1 MTHPDVS
8 NASGKDLRASLGLWM
23 EDADEDAAR
32 SLIEG
37 LYPIVIRIVHNHLPR
52 GTQAEDLAQEVFLQF
67 FKTINRYDK
76 TRPLENWIGR
86 ITVNLCLNALR
97 SRKRRPEW
105 RWSDLS
111 DSEQAVVESLMN
123 EPTQALSNDSD
134 VIPLLNRLLEHLS
147 PEDRIVIQ
155 LLHIEEKS
163 IAEISA
169 ITGWNGTLIKV
180 RAFRA
185 RRRLRSEL
193 KALGISKSS
202 AEQ

>member
-1 MTHPDVS
+1 MTHADVS
-8 NASGKDLRASLGLWM
+8 HPSVKDLRASLGLWIK
-23 EDADEDAAR
+23 DADEDAAR
-32 SLIEG
+32 ALIEG
-37 LYPIVIRIVHNHLPR
+37 LYPTVIRIVHNHLPR
-52 GTQAEDLAQEVFLQF
+52 GAQAEDLAQEVFLQF

-86 ITVNLCLNALR
+86 ITVNVCLNALR

-105 RWSDLS
+105 RWADLS
-111 DSEQAVVESLMN
+111 ESEQALVESLMN

-134 VIPLLNRLLEHLS
+134 AIVLLNRLLEHLS
-147 PEDRIVIQ
+147 PEDRIIVK

-185 RRRLRSEL
+185 RRRLRTEL
-193 KALGISKSS
+193 KALGVSKLS
-202 AEQ
+202 AQR

>member
-8 NASGKDLRASLGLWM
+8 TTSGKDLRASLSLWM

-37 LYPIVIRIVHNHLPR
+37 LYPIVIRIIYNHLPR
-52 GTQAEDLAQEVFLQF
+52 GVHAEDLAQEVFLQF

-76 TRPLENWIGR
+76 TRPLENWVGR
-86 ITVNLCLNALR
+86 ITLNVCLNALR

-105 RWSDLS
+105 RWADLS
-111 DSEQAVVESLMN
+111 ESEQAVVESLMN
-123 EPTQALSNDSD
+123 EQNQALSDDSD
-134 VIPLLNRLLEHLS
+134 AIMLLNRLLEHLS
-147 PEDRIVIQ
+147 PEDRIIVQ

-169 ITGWNGTLIKV
+169 ITGWNTTLIKV

-185 RRRLRSEL
+185 RRRLRTEL
-193 KALGISKSS
+193 RVLGVSNSNAQK
-202 AEQ
+202 